1 MKVLYLI
8 HTVEKPYLEYVPQFG
23 HVRFCVCRAS
33 ALMASSGDM
42 EDDVAPPPPPPP
54 PFPGMLAFL
63 QLFSSSVYSLG
74 RQKQGQS
81 Q

>member
-42 EDDVAPPPPPPP
+42 EDDVAPPPPP
-54 PFPGMLAFL
+54 FPGMLAFL
-63 QLFSSSVYSLG
+63 QFFGLLFPLLAVKSKDSLD
-74 RQKQGQS
+74 RQ
-81 Q
+81 

>member
-8 HTVEKPYLEYVPQFG
+8 HTVEKPYLEYEPQFG

-42 EDDVAPPPPPPP
+42 EDDVAPPPPP
-54 PFPGMLAFL
+54 FPGMLAFL
-63 QLFSSSVYSLG
+63 QLFCSSVYSLG

-81 Q
+81 R